1 MAAVKG
7 VADAQFAPLKDLMA
21 QYLESGEEVGA
32 SLTVNLDGK
41 KVVDIWGGQG
51 DNGQP
56 WEQDTVVNVFSCSKT
71 VTALAALVC
80 VERGLLDVD
89 SNVSKYWP
97 EFAVNGKENVKVR
110 HILSHSSGVPGWEG
124 PITLEQVVDIPYA
137 TGRLEKQAPWWE
149 PGTASGYHS
158 FTFGHL
164 VGELVRRV
172 SGKPLA
178 RFIEEDLAAPLTA
191 DFQLGVNFRDDSRV
205 ASVIPPSPSP
215 PAPANATPPDTNS
228 IPYKVGTNPAFQAE
242 QANSELWRRAA
253 LGAANGHGNA
263 RSMVRLLSIVTLGGE
278 VDGVR
283 LLSQKTINTIFREQ
297 SFGIDLAVGIP
308 LRFGIG
314 YGLAG
319 KDTAVSWLPSGR
331 VAYWGGFGGSMII
344 MDLDRKL
351 TIGYAMNRMENVGLG
366 SNRTKAYIAKVYEA
380 LNIS

>member
-191 DFQLGVNFRDDSRV
+191 AFQLGVNFRDDSWV

-215 PAPANATPPDTNS
+215 PAPANTTPPDTNS

-242 QANSELWRRAA
+242 QANISESQ
-253 LGAANGHGNA
+253 HI
-263 RSMVRLLSIVTLGGE
+263 VR
-278 VDGVR
+278 
-283 LLSQKTINTIFREQ
+283 QQ
-297 SFGIDLAVGIP
+297 
-308 LRFGIG
+308 
-314 YGLAG
+314 
-319 KDTAVSWLPSGR
+319 TA
-331 VAYWGGFGGSMII
+331 
-344 MDLDRKL
+344 
-351 TIGYAMNRMENVGLG
+351 
-366 SNRTKAYIAKVYEA
+366 
-380 LNIS
+380 